1 MTDPIEARPLAPG
14 LYLVSTP
21 IGNARDITLRAL
33 DILGAADVLA
43 AEDTRSLR
51 RLMEI
56 HGVPLRGRHVVAY
69 HDHNGAQA
77 RPKLMAALAEGR
89 SVAYASEAG
98 TPLVSDPGYALVRDA
113 VAAGHAAVSAPGASA
128 ALAAL
133 VVAGLPSDRFT
144 FAGFAPTAR
153 GARKTFLEE
162 LAGNKGTLILYETPK
177 RLSACLGDAAE
188 TLGADRPAVICREL
202 TKRFEEIRRGT
213 LGALRDGIDEMSL
226 KGEAVLCIGP
236 ATGAEITDDDIA
248 AAMTREM
255 QDHPVKEAAKRVAD
269 SLGVARR
276 DAYQMGLALKDK
288 S

>member
-1 MTDPIEARPLAPG
+1 MTEQIEARPLTPG

-56 HGVPLRGRHVVAY
+56 HGIPLGGRHVIAY
-69 HDHNGAQA
+69 HDHNGPEA
-77 RPKLMAALAEGR
+77 RPKLLAALAEGQ

-98 TPLVSDPGYALVRDA
+98 TPLVSDPGFALVRDA
-113 VAAGHAAVSAPGASA
+113 AAEGHRAFGAPGASA

-153 GARKTFLEE
+153 GARQKFLRE
-162 LAGNKGTLILYETPK
+162 LAGLKGTLILYETPK
-177 RLSACLGDAAE
+177 RMAACLDDAVAI
-188 TLGADRPAVICREL
+188 LGGSRDAVICREL
-202 TKRFEEIRRGT
+202 TKRFEETRRGT
-213 LGALRDGIDEMSL
+213 LTELFETIGEMSL

-236 ATGAEITDDDIA
+236 AVDAEIGEDDIA
-248 AAMTREM
+248 AAMAREM
-255 QDHPVKEAAKRVAD
+255 VDVPVKEAAKRVAEA
-269 SLGVARR
+269 LGVPRR
-276 DAYQMGLALKDK
+276 DAYQIGLSLKSDG
-288 S
+288 

>member
-1 MTDPIEARPLAPG
+1 MTIPNDTRPLAPG

-56 HGVPLRGRHVVAY
+56 HGVPLGGRHVVAY
-69 HDHNGAQA
+69 HDHNGAEA
-77 RPKLMAALAEGR
+77 RPKLLAALAEGR

-113 VAAGHAAVSAPGASA
+113 AALGHSAFAAPGASA
-128 ALAAL
+128 ALSAL

-144 FAGFAPTAR
+144 FAGFAPTTK
-153 GARKTFLEE
+153 GARQTFLKG
-162 LAGNKGTLILYETPK
+162 LSGAHGTLILYETPK
-177 RLSACLGDAAE
+177 RLAACLADAADI
-188 TLGADRPAVICREL
+188 LGRDRQAVICREL
-202 TKRFEEIRRGT
+202 TKRFEETRRGT
-213 LGALRDGIDEMSL
+213 LGDLVSNIDEMSL

-236 ATGAEITDDDIA
+236 ATEVEVSEADIA
-248 AAMTREM
+248 AAMSREM
-255 QDHPVKEAAKRVAD
+255 AEHPVKEAARRVSDA
-269 SLGVARR
+269 LGVSRR
-276 DAYQMGLALKDK
+276 DAYQIGLTLK
-288 S
+288 